1 MIVEAE
7 GLFRKSGLVLTIQT
21 LKRDYDSGTN
31 RRFRQRALHVE
42 SLDKLLYP
50 LFGRSFVR

>member
-31 RRFRQRALHVE
+31 RRFRQRALHPE
-42 SLDKLLYP
+42 SLDTLLYP